1 LEGNFAMTDT
11 RCPEPQYRIAFDFDK
26 AARWPA
32 QTGTDERTGLA
43 LYRGYGQRPAIP
55 LTGIVLHSTEG
66 KLGELF
72 AAACRYIRD
81 SPDVSAH
88 YYVAADGTIQRIL
101 DPGPWRAY
109 HAGVSSWQGR
119 ADCNDFMVGIELH
132 HTRGQGPYPA
142 VQLGALAW
150 LCRELMHDHP
160 TITRA
165 GIAPHRA
172 VALPAGRK
180 YDPSD
185 WSDAQLQAWI
195 AAL

>member
-1 LEGNFAMTDT
+1 MADA
-11 RCPEPQYRIAFDFDK
+11 PYRISFDYDK

-32 QTGTDERTGLA
+32 QLGTDPRTKLA
-43 LYRGYGQRPAIP
+43 LYRGYGQRPDTP

-66 KLGELF
+66 QRGETF
-72 AAACRYIRD
+72 PAALQYIRD
-81 SPDVSAH
+81 SPEVSAH
-88 YYVAADGTIQRIL
+88 YYVGTTGEIQRIL

-109 HAGVSSWQGR
+109 HAGVSAWQGR

-132 HTRGQGPYPA
+132 HTRGQGPYPTA
-142 VQLGALAW
+142 QLGALAW

-160 TITRA
+160 TITPA
-165 GIAPHRA
+165 GIAAHRW

-185 WSDAQLQAWI
+185 FPDAQLKQWI
-195 AAL
+195 AALLPA